1 MTAPR
6 VYFDEPLNN
15 PPEIPPELDRWN
27 WGAFLLNWIW
37 GIGNSV
43 WIALL
48 MFVPLVNVVMI
59 FVLGARGSRWAWKN
73 RAWRDAEHF
82 RRVQRRWAFAGL
94 AVFLLATVGSFGSL
108 FGFMAIMRNSDS
120 YIMTLDAARG
130 DTRIT
135 QALGEDFS
143 PSMFVVGNINTN
155 FSGGGNA
162 SFDIP
167 VSGSAG
173 AGVLVSRLVQ
183 EGGVWRIETLML
195 TRTNNEPIMVVEDG
209 QKTLP
214 GTST

>member
-48 MFVPLVNVVMI
+48 MFVPLVNIVMI

-82 RRVQRRWAFAGL
+82 RRVQRRWAIAG
-94 AVFLLATVGSFGSL
+94 FLVLFLSKAAGIGLFFGI
-108 FGFMAIMRNSDS
+108 MAIMRSSDA
-120 YIMTLDAARG
+120 YQMTLDAARG
-130 DTRIT
+130 DPRVV
-135 QALGEDFS
+135 QAIGDDFEPATFFGGS
-143 PSMFVVGNINTN
+143 VSTNTDGTGQAG
-155 FSGGGNA
+155 FS
-162 SFDIP
+162 IP
-167 VSGSAG
+167 VEGSKGSGTLFSQVRRDG
-173 AGVLVSRLVQ
+173 GRWTISILTLTQGKRDPIIVIDNGVPVPL
-183 EGGVWRIETLML
+183 
-195 TRTNNEPIMVVEDG
+195 
-209 QKTLP
+209 